1 MDSGSME
8 IKVMYCKDVSS
19 FNFFQK
25 LLVYVLVSIVRNDG
39 DPHKK
44 PLELQKQ
51 QRRTPTDKEAE
62 GDPEWN
68 HPMHFDLTEVSFQDR
83 DNLFVHFDL
92 CHEGLYFGDKII
104 GEVRVPL
111 KDLIQEANGIV
122 RFVSYEVRTPDGKPN
137 GMLNFS
143 CKVKNMGT
151 DSSQTGITG
160 YPIVN
165 HQPYPTSEVQSVPEQ
180 VHYPTLDLEANAPE
194 TRTVSQAPYT
204 SDWTQ
209 YSSQENYNPPPEAY
223 YHPPP
228 HHHHQ
233 KPVIIIHHHH
243 HKPVVIH
250 HHHHHQK
257 PVIIIHHHHHQKPI
271 IIRRRQWWMGHGDV
285 TAHLGL
291 HRSIPGLLVLITI
304 AVVGTGVPWQDSCRH
319 LLTKRCGQM
328 ISDWG
333 ELTVHHA
340 RRNSLQPS

>member
-39 DPHKK
+39 DPDKK

-68 HPMHFDLTEVSFQDR
+68 HPMHFDLSEVSFQDR
-83 DNLFVHFDL
+83 DNLFIHFDL

-111 KDLIQEANGIV
+111 KDLIQEANGIA

-143 CKVKNMGT
+143 CKVKNMGAN
-151 DSSQTGITG
+151 SSQTGITG

-165 HQPYPTSEVQSVPEQ
+165 HQPYPTSEVQSLPEQ

-194 TRTVSQAPYT
+194 TRTVSQVPYT

-209 YSSQENYNPPPEAY
+209 YSSQENYYPPPEAY

-228 HHHHQ
+228 PPPEACYHPPPPPPEACCHPPPPPPPPPPEACCHPPPPPPMVDGAWGCYGPPRPPPLQTRPPPLH
-233 KPVIIIHHHH
+233 PW
-243 HKPVVIH
+243 P
-250 HHHHHQK
+250 
-257 PVIIIHHHHHQKPI
+257 PGANNYSSRGNWGPMA
-271 IIRRRQWWMGHGDV
+271 RQLPTFADEEMRANDFRLGR
-285 TAHLGL
+285 AH
-291 HRSIPGLLVLITI
+291 R
-304 AVVGTGVPWQDSCRH
+304 
-319 LLTKRCGQM
+319 
-328 ISDWG
+328 
-333 ELTVHHA
+333 
-340 RRNSLQPS
+340 PSFLNGR

>member
-8 IKVMYCKDVSS
+8 IKVMYCKAVNS

-39 DPHKK
+39 DPDKK
-44 PLELQKQ
+44 PLKLQKQ
-51 QRRTPTDKEAE
+51 KRRTPTDKEAE

-68 HPMHFDLTEVSFQDR
+68 HPMHFDLTEVSFQDC
-83 DNLFVHFDL
+83 DNFFIHFDL

-151 DSSQTGITG
+151 NSSQTGITG

-165 HQPYPTSEVQSVPEQ
+165 HQPYPTSEVQSLPEQ

-194 TRTVSQAPYT
+194 TCTVSQAPYT

-209 YSSQENYNPPPEAY
+209 YSSQENYKPPPEAY

-228 HHHHQ
+228 PPPPPPPMVDGAWGCYCPPRPPPLHTW
-233 KPVIIIHHHH
+233 P
-243 HKPVVIH
+243 PGANNYSSRGNWG
-250 HHHHHQK
+250 
-257 PVIIIHHHHHQKPI
+257 PMA
-271 IIRRRQWWMGHGDV
+271 RQLPTFADEEMRTNDFRLGR
-285 TAHLGL
+285 AH
-291 HRSIPGLLVLITI
+291 R
-304 AVVGTGVPWQDSCRH
+304 
-319 LLTKRCGQM
+319 
-328 ISDWG
+328 
-333 ELTVHHA
+333 
-340 RRNSLQPS
+340 PSFLNGR